1 MKRFI
6 PLALVTL
13 FICCGLSAQP
23 ARSYV
28 NVIIAPSHADWT
40 YTIGE
45 TADFDIYVL
54 QNSIRLTDL
63 TVEYEYGPEKLD
75 PVKKGK
81 LDLKKG
87 NATLKVP
94 GMKTAG
100 FQTVKASVIVDGITY
115 SNYTTIGY
123 EPAKIE
129 PTIKLPN
136 DFKAFWDKEK
146 AKASEVPLKPKMT
159 LVPERCT
166 DEVNVYWVE
175 YQNEAIGSFMHGV
188 LCMPKKPGNYPA
200 VLRVPGAGV
209 RGYNGDVN
217 MASKGVITLE
227 IGIHGIPVNLPAQT
241 YWNLGSGA
249 LNNYMSFNLD
259 NRDTYYYK
267 RVYLGC
273 SRAIDFLYT
282 LESFDKSRLAVTGG
296 SQGGALSIV
305 TAGLDERVKF
315 LAPQYPALCDL
326 TGYLHGRAGG
336 WPHMFRDAN
345 ESNIQKKVEVAQY
358 YDVVNFAR
366 FVKVPG
372 FYCWGYNDTVC
383 PPTSMYA
390 AYNVTPGEKELM
402 LLLETGHWLYPEEWN
417 ATEQWL
423 LKKLE
428 VNN

>member
-1 MKRFI
+1 MKRNIF
-6 PLALVTL
+6 TL
-13 FICCGLSAQP
+13 LILLFACSGVWSQP

-28 NVIIAPSHADWT
+28 NVIISPSNADWT
-40 YTIGE
+40 YRIGE
-45 TADFDIYVL
+45 AAEVEIYIL
-54 QNSIRLTDL
+54 RNSIKLKDC
-63 TVEYEYGPEKLD
+63 TVQYEYGPEKLA
-75 PVKKGK
+75 PVKSGM

-87 NATLKVP
+87 TASLKVP

-100 FQTVKASVIVDGITY
+100 FQTIKASVEIDGVTY

-123 EPAKIE
+123 EPEKIQ
-129 PTIKLPN
+129 PTIKLPQ
-136 DFKAFWDKEK
+136 DFKQFWDNEK
-146 AKASEVPLKPKMT
+146 AKASEIPLKPKMT
-159 LVPERCT
+159 LLSEKCT
-166 DEVNVYWVE
+166 DEVNVYLVE
-175 YQNEAIGSFMHGV
+175 YQNSTIGSFMHGV
-188 LCMPKKPGNYPA
+188 LCMPKKPGRYPA

-209 RGYNGDVN
+209 RGYNGDIQL
-217 MASKGVITLE
+217 ASKGLITLE

-241 YWNLGSGA
+241 YQNLGSGA

-273 SRAIDFLYT
+273 VRAIDFLYT
-282 LESFDKSRLAVTGG
+282 LDQFDKDRLAVTGG

-305 TAGLDERVKF
+305 TAGLDNRVKY

-336 WPHMFRDAN
+336 WPHMFRDPN
-345 ESNIQKKVEVAQY
+345 ESNIQKKTEVAQY

-366 FVKVPG
+366 FVNIPG

-383 PPTSMYA
+383 PPTSMYS

-402 LLLETGHWLYPEEWN
+402 LLLETGHWLYPEEWK
-417 ATEQWL
+417 ATEKWL
-423 LKKLE
+423 LKKLG
-428 VNN
+428 VN

>member
-1 MKRFI
+1 MKKNIFTLLI
-6 PLALVTL
+6 SFLA
-13 FICCGLSAQP
+13 CSGLWSQP

-28 NVIIAPSHADWT
+28 NVIISPSNADWT
-40 YTIGE
+40 YRIGE
-45 TADFDIYVL
+45 TAEVEIYIL
-54 QNSIRLTDL
+54 QNSIRLKDHTIQ
-63 TVEYEYGPEKLD
+63 YEYGPEKLD
-75 PVKKGK
+75 PVKTGT

-87 NATLKVP
+87 TASLKIP

-100 FQTVKASVIVDGITY
+100 FQTIKASVEIDGITY

-123 EPAKIE
+123 EPDKIQ
-129 PTIKLPN
+129 PTIKLPQ
-136 DFKAFWDKEK
+136 DFKQFWDNEK
-146 AKASEVPLKPKMT
+146 AKASEIPLKPKMT
-159 LVPERCT
+159 LIPERCT
-166 DEVNVYWVE
+166 DEVNVYLVE
-175 YQNEAIGSFMHGV
+175 YQNHAAGSFMHGV
-188 LCMPKKPGNYPA
+188 LCMPKKSGQYPA

-209 RGYNGDVN
+209 RGYNGDIQL
-217 MASKGVITLE
+217 ASKGVITLE

-241 YWNLGSGA
+241 YQNLGSGA

-273 SRAIDFLYT
+273 VRAIDFLYT
-282 LESFDKSRLAVTGG
+282 LDQFDKDRLAVTGG

-305 TAGLDERVKF
+305 TAGLDNRVKY

-336 WPHMFRDAN
+336 WPHMFRNRD
-345 ESNIQKKVEVAQY
+345 ESNIQKKTEVVQY

-366 FVKVPG
+366 FVNIPG

-402 LLLETGHWLYPEEWN
+402 LLLETGHWLYPEEWR
-417 ATEQWL
+417 ATEKWL
-423 LKKLE
+423 LNKLG
-428 VNN
+428 VN